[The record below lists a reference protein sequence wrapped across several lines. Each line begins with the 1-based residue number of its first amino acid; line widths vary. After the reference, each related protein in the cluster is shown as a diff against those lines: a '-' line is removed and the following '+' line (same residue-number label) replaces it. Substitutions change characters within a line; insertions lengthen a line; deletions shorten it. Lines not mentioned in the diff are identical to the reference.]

1 MLTWDEYVVELV
13 SVAMPFACTGG
24 LGVVLLGVV
33 LVWGVKEEK

>member
-1 MLTWDEYVVELV
+1 MTWDEYVVELV

-24 LGVVLLGVV
+24 LGMVLLGVV